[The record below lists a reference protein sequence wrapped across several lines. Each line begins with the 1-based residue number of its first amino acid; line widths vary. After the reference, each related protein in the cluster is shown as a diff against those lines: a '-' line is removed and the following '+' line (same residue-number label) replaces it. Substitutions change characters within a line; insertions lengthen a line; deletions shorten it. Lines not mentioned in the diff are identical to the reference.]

1 MINHGLFCYFWLPFR
16 PLQLMT
22 LNKDL
27 KAKYFVFHY
36 LETKVDS
43 VNLEIRSRLP
53 AKSKF
58 CSLISYLTQKE
69 FKFECAIYNSKLQ
82 WSLIYLLQGGRW
94 GAKSQARVS
103 WPIGKLTTP
112 THNSGIP
119 KPDGGA
125 RSCHNMIRT
134 TMCCHQITILMAHPN
149 SDRLSILFNI
159 K

>member
-1 MINHGLFCYFWLPFR
+1 MRRTQFFCEIA
-16 PLQLMT
+16 T
-22 LNKDL
+22 SDL
-27 KAKYFVFHY
+27 SYVVRFKSIVEISQNFVTFSEY
-36 LETKVDS
+36 MNF
-43 VNLEIRSRLP
+43 NLEIRSRLAGNQNP
-53 AKSKF
+53 VSIV
-58 CSLISYLTQKE
+58 SLFHMIPQRE

-82 WSLIYLLQGGRW
+82 WSFVYLLQGGRW

-134 TMCCHQITILMAHPN
+134 TMCCHQITIL
-149 SDRLSILFNI
+149 F
-159 K
+159 